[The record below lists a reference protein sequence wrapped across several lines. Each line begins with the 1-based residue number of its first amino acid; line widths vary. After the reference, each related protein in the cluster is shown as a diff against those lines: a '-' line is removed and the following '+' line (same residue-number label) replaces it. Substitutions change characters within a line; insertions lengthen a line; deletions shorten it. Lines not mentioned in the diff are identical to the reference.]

1 MKKTYE
7 IEVDCPV
14 CAGKLEKCALATEGV
29 ESCSVNVMTQKLV
42 IEAEADAQ
50 DKIIHEIGS
59 ANYDKKTK
67 EKPETN
73 FN

>member
-50 DKIIHEIGS
+50 DKIIHEI
-59 ANYDKKTK
+59 AEKMKKIDDDIVIHI
-67 EKPETN
+67 
-73 FN
+73 

>member
-1 MKKTYE
+1 MKKTYK

-42 IEAEADAQ
+42 IDAEADAQ
-50 DKIIHEIGS
+50 DKIIHEI
-59 ANYDKKTK
+59 AEKMKKIDDDIVIHI
-67 EKPETN
+67 
-73 FN
+73 